1 MVALVGP
8 FIKAATSRARSS
20 CVLPQQLRARSLVEL
35 DLACAAERRRR
46 ASKHSS
52 ILEARSPSEHASSA
66 PCLRPQ
72 ICRRGVQVL
81 GLDTRKIHC
90 VLAPGAC
97 FQENCVLAHLCRTR
111 PYEQATGAGKRAST
125 QTLRKHPSPANM
137 VSASLE
143 FTNLL
148 LSASELEH
156 GFDGFLLFTHTS
168 LSSSFWGLPSRILNI
183 SHKKEL
189 LRGLWV
195 CL

>member
-1 MVALVGP
+1 MNTQNSEEGKCLQAMYRNMCAHVILRACANGTWPARLRRACDAK
-8 FIKAATSRARSS
+8 IKVATSRARSS

-35 DLACAAERRRR
+35 DLACEAERRRR

-72 ICRRGVQVL
+72 ICGRGVQVL

-137 VSASLE
+137 VSASL
-143 FTNLL
+143 
-148 LSASELEH
+148 
-156 GFDGFLLFTHTS
+156 D
-168 LSSSFWGLPSRILNI
+168 
-183 SHKKEL
+183 KKACF
-189 LRGLWV
+189 V
-195 CL
+195 SPAHA